1 MKNNS
6 QKYNL
11 SALFFCMTCIA
22 LNLLL
27 GIIVSIFELPLY
39 LDTVGTIV
47 AGAVGGFLPGVIV
60 GFCTN
65 IIKNI
70 YDYTALYYSVLNV
83 LIAFFA
89 AWLTERGWLK
99 KKKGI
104 LGMIIVFT
112 LIGGGL
118 GSLIPWF
125 LDGLSYDSDFLSV
138 TFSDMGFSLQMVH
151 ILSNI
156 FKDLLDK
163 TVTVFL
169 VLFILYIIPQK
180 YYRYFRFT
188 GWMQTPVSTEKD
200 ASWDKSFVRRISLK
214 TKLMLVF
221 GVSLTT
227 VAVVTI
233 VISME
238 VYRKT
243 IIKEHTQIAQAAVEV
258 AASVLDGDAIDD
270 YLETRGYT
278 PGYSEK
284 EQLLKTILYSATDV
298 IYLYVYKIDEEG
310 SHVVFDFDVEDV
322 SDVDEDEIPTETI
335 GTVIPIDAGFKDD
348 IPALLAGEEVDP
360 IVTRDEFGYLLTV
373 YQPVY
378 DSEGRCAC
386 YVGADVDMEQLA
398 DMEQSFVVELICVFM
413 GFFIV
418 LCVFVIWLSEYHII
432 YPINEITKC
441 VDEYSNTADS
451 QEQLDEDVK
460 KFRGIDIHTGDE
472 LEKLYKSICQMTLN
486 QAEQMRSIRMLSDS
500 TQKMQEGLIITMA
513 DMVENRDS
521 DTGTHIQKT
530 AEYVK
535 IIVEGLKKKGYY
547 AEKIT
552 SEFMS
557 DVVKSAPLHDVG
569 KINISDV
576 VLNKPGKLTEQEY
589 EIMKTHTTA
598 GKKIIEKA
606 IATVEGGSYL
616 KEARDMAAYHHERWD
631 GKGYPE
637 GLHGETI
644 PLSARI
650 MAVADV
656 FDALTSPRVYKPAF
670 PIEKAV
676 VIIEEGKGTQ
686 FDPKCV
692 EVFMDA
698 LPEVEEILKKYNSA
712 SDM

>member
-1 MKNNS
+1 MMNNS
-6 QKYNL
+6 QKHNL
-11 SALFFCMTCIA
+11 SALFFCMACIA

-27 GIIVSIFELPLY
+27 GAFVSAFGLPLY

-47 AGAVGGFLPGVIV
+47 AAATGGFLPAVIV

-89 AWLTERGWLK
+89 AWLTDRGWLK
-99 KKKGI
+99 KKRGI
-104 LGMIIVFT
+104 LGLIIVCT

-118 GSLIPWF
+118 GSFIPWF
-125 LDGLSYDSDFLSV
+125 LDGLPYDSELLST
-138 TFSDMGFSLQMVH
+138 TFSDMGFSPQTVNV
-151 ILSNI
+151 LSNI
-156 FKDLLDK
+156 SQDALDK

-169 VLFILYIIPQK
+169 ALFILHLIPQQ
-180 YYRYFRFT
+180 YYSYFRFT
-188 GWMQTPVSTEKD
+188 GWMQTPVSAGEDTLK
-200 ASWDKSFVRRISLK
+200 DKSIVRVMSLK
-214 TKLMLVF
+214 AKLILVF
-221 GVSLTT
+221 GFSLTT
-227 VAVVTI
+227 VAVVTV

-238 VYRKT
+238 VYHKT

-258 AASVLDGDAIDD
+258 AASILDGDEIDE
-270 YLETRGYT
+270 YLETGGNT
-278 PGYSEK
+278 PGYRET
-284 EQLLKTILYSATDV
+284 EQLLKTVLYSATDV
-298 IYLYVYKIDEEG
+298 LYIYVYKIDEEG
-310 SHVVFDFDVEDV
+310 SHVVFDFDVGDMKG
-322 SDVDEDEIPTETI
+322 VDKDKVRADAI
-335 GTVIPIDAGFKDD
+335 GTVIPIDPGYKND

-360 IVTRDEFGYLLTV
+360 IVTRDEYGYLLTV
-373 YQPVY
+373 YHPVY
-378 DSEGRCAC
+378 DSEGKCAC
-386 YVGADVDMEQLA
+386 YVGADIDMEQLA
-398 DMEQSFVVELICVFM
+398 DMEQSFVMELICVFM
-413 GFFIV
+413 GFLIMM
-418 LCVFVIWLSEYHII
+418 CVFVIWLTEYHII

-441 VDEYSNTADS
+441 VDEYSNATDS
-451 QEQLDEDVK
+451 QEQLDEGVK

-472 LEKLYKSICQMTLN
+472 LEQLYKALCKMTLN
-486 QAEQMRSIRMLSDS
+486 QAEQMRSIRILSDS

-521 DTGTHIQKT
+521 DTGAHIQKT
-530 AEYVK
+530 AAYVK
-535 IIVEGLKKKGYY
+535 IIVEGLKEKGYY

-552 SEFMS
+552 PEFMS

-569 KINISDV
+569 KINISDI
-576 VLNKPGKLTEQEY
+576 VLNKPGKLTDEEY

-616 KEARDMAAYHHERWD
+616 KEARNMAAYHHERWD

-637 GLHGETI
+637 GLHGEVI

-650 MAVADV
+650 MSVADV

-670 PIEKAV
+670 PIEKAIS
-676 VIIEEGKGTQ
+676 IIEEGKGTQ

-692 EVFMDA
+692 EVFMDNM
-698 LPEVEEILKKYNSA
+698 PEVEKVLKKYNS
-712 SDM
+712 DM

>member
-1 MKNNS
+1 MVNNS
-6 QKYNL
+6 QKHNL
-11 SALFFCMTCIA
+11 SALFFCMACIA

-27 GIIVSIFELPLY
+27 GIIVSKFELPLY

-47 AGAVGGFLPGVIV
+47 ASATGGFLPGVIV
-60 GFCTN
+60 GFTTN

-83 LIAFFA
+83 LVAFFA

-99 KKKGI
+99 KKRGI

-118 GSLIPWF
+118 GSFIPWF
-125 LDGLSYDSDFLSV
+125 LDGLPYDSEFLSTV
-138 TFSDMGFSLQMVH
+138 FSDMGFSLQTVY

-156 FKDLLDK
+156 SQDALDK

-169 VLFILYIIPQK
+169 VLFILQLIPQQ
-180 YYRYFRFT
+180 YYCYFRFT
-188 GWMQTPVSTEKD
+188 GWMQTPVSTEDD
-200 ASWDKSFVRRISLK
+200 ASQDNSVVRVMSLK
-214 TKLMLVF
+214 TKVMLVF
-221 GVSLTT
+221 SLSLTT
-227 VAVVTI
+227 VAVVI
-233 VISME
+233 VVISMK

-243 IIKEHTQIAQAAVEV
+243 IVKEHTQIAQAAVEV
-258 AASVLDGDAIDD
+258 AASILDGDEIDE
-270 YLETRGYT
+270 YLITCGNTHEYR
-278 PGYSEK
+278 EK
-284 EQLLKTILYSATDV
+284 EQLLQTILYSATDV
-298 IYLYVYKIDEEG
+298 ISLYVYKIDEEG
-310 SHVVFDFDVEDV
+310 SHVVFDLDEEDV
-322 SDVDEDEIPTETI
+322 PGVKKDDISAEAI
-335 GTVIPIDAGFKDD
+335 GTVIPIDPGYKND
-348 IPALLAGEEVDP
+348 IPALLAGKEVDP
-360 IVTRDEFGYLLTV
+360 IVTRDEYGYLLTV
-373 YQPVY
+373 YHPVY
-378 DSEGRCAC
+378 DSEGKCAC
-386 YVGADVDMEQLA
+386 YVGADVDMEQLT
-398 DMEQSFVVELICVFM
+398 DMEHSFATELICVFM
-413 GFFIV
+413 GFLIV

-441 VDEYSNTADS
+441 VDEYSNTTDS

-460 KFRGIDIHTGDE
+460 KFRGIDVHTGDE
-472 LEKLYKSICQMTLN
+472 LEQLYKAVCKMTLN
-486 QAEQMRSIRMLSDS
+486 QAEQMRSIRMLSES

-521 DTGTHIQKT
+521 DTGAHIQKT
-530 AEYVK
+530 AAYVK

-552 SEFMS
+552 PEFMS

-576 VLNKPGKLTEQEY
+576 VLNKPGKLTEEEY

-598 GKKIIEKA
+598 GKQIIEKA

-616 KEARDMAAYHHERWD
+616 KEARNMAAYHHERWD

-637 GLHGETI
+637 GLHGEVI
-644 PLSARI
+644 PLAARI

-670 PIEKAV
+670 PVEKALS
-676 VIIEEGKGTQ
+676 IIEEGKGTQ
-686 FDPKCV
+686 FDPRCV
-692 EVFMDA
+692 EVFMDS
-698 LPEVEEILKKYNSA
+698 LPEVKEILKKYNG
-712 SDM
+712 DM

>member
-1 MKNNS
+1 MMNNS
-6 QKYNL
+6 QKHNL
-11 SALFFCMTCIA
+11 SALFFCMACIA

-27 GIIVSIFELPLY
+27 GAFVSAFGLPLY

-47 AGAVGGFLPGVIV
+47 AAATGGFLPAVIV

-89 AWLTERGWLK
+89 AWLTDRGWLK
-99 KKKGI
+99 KKRGI
-104 LGMIIVFT
+104 LGLIIVCT

-118 GSLIPWF
+118 GSFIPWF
-125 LDGLSYDSDFLSV
+125 LDGLPYDSELLST
-138 TFSDMGFSLQMVH
+138 TFSDMGFSPQTVNV
-151 ILSNI
+151 LSNI
-156 FKDLLDK
+156 SQDALDK

-169 VLFILYIIPQK
+169 ALFILHLIPQQ
-180 YYRYFRFT
+180 YYSYFRFT
-188 GWMQTPVSTEKD
+188 GWMQTPVSAGEDTLK
-200 ASWDKSFVRRISLK
+200 DKSIVRVMSLK
-214 TKLMLVF
+214 AKLILVF
-221 GVSLTT
+221 GFSLTT
-227 VAVVTI
+227 VAVVTV

-238 VYRKT
+238 VYHKT

-258 AASVLDGDAIDD
+258 AASILDGDEIDE
-270 YLETRGYT
+270 YLETGGNT
-278 PGYSEK
+278 PGYRET
-284 EQLLKTILYSATDV
+284 EQLLKTVLYSATDV
-298 IYLYVYKIDEEG
+298 LYIYVYKIDEEG
-310 SHVVFDFDVEDV
+310 SHVVFDFDVGDMKG
-322 SDVDEDEIPTETI
+322 VDKDKVRADAI
-335 GTVIPIDAGFKDD
+335 GTVIPIDPGYKND

-360 IVTRDEFGYLLTV
+360 IVTRDEYGYLLTV
-373 YQPVY
+373 YHPVY
-378 DSEGRCAC
+378 DSEGKCAC
-386 YVGADVDMEQLA
+386 YVGADIDMEQLA
-398 DMEQSFVVELICVFM
+398 DMEQSFVMELICVFM
-413 GFFIV
+413 GFLIMM
-418 LCVFVIWLSEYHII
+418 CVFVIWLTEYHII

-441 VDEYSNTADS
+441 VDEYSNATDS
-451 QEQLDEDVK
+451 QEQLDEGVK

-472 LEKLYKSICQMTLN
+472 LEQLYKAVCKMTLN
-486 QAEQMRSIRMLSDS
+486 QAEQMRSIRILSDS

-521 DTGTHIQKT
+521 DTGAHIQKT
-530 AEYVK
+530 AAYVK
-535 IIVEGLKKKGYY
+535 IIVEGLKEKGYY

-552 SEFMS
+552 PEFMS

-569 KINISDV
+569 KINISDI
-576 VLNKPGKLTEQEY
+576 VLNKPGKLTDEEY

-616 KEARDMAAYHHERWD
+616 KEARNMAAYHHERWD

-637 GLHGETI
+637 GLHGEVI

-650 MAVADV
+650 MSVADV

-670 PIEKAV
+670 PIEKAIS
-676 VIIEEGKGTQ
+676 IIEEGKGTQ

-692 EVFMDA
+692 EVFMDNM
-698 LPEVEEILKKYNSA
+698 PEVEKVLKKYNS
-712 SDM
+712 DM